1 MKILIIVFLLSP
13 MCALSQKTQRL
24 TVSKIKEA
32 TVIGSVTKY
41 DTIFMLMGQNARYT
55 HIIDIVSLK
64 AGTLQDINDLLT
76 ECLKFIGEANGNS
89 LTYKGNRIV
98 SVGSNRLMVSED
110 GESGYILLH
119 KQAIIKL
126 QNDIAAF
133 H

>member
-1 MKILIIVFLLSP
+1 MKYLIVLLFPVCVF
-13 MCALSQKTQRL
+13 AQKTTRI

-32 TVIGSVTKY
+32 TVIGSVSKY

-76 ECLKFIGEANGNS
+76 ECLKFIGEGDGNS
-89 LTYKGNRIV
+89 LDYKGNRIV
-98 SVGSNRLMVSED
+98 SMGNRIMVSED
-110 GESGYILLH
+110 GEDGYILLH
-119 KQAIIKL
+119 KQAILKL